1 MDNKYSALLENNI
14 ARRTEQDKPLIDF
27 FLWLG
32 TYIVGIV
39 IVVIIMDNPLSFLSD
54 LLITILSFVILFPM
68 IYLQTNRVNAFIKR
82 KTEFYTNVVEFTKQ
96 HSKDS
101 EHLQNLNTLI
111 DSTKYKSAIN
121 PIKLKFT
128 LFLLGANAM
137 LGLVNEDQM
146 ELILLALIM
155 VVLGVIKIAI
165 YEYPMNAIWNKIQTF
180 ENEFDSTLSKVWK
193 DNGWIEESIE
203 FRIDP
208 SKKRNFF
215 LYMFRSAI
223 TLGIMFCIWSYRIY
237 TDPDNMYKQFHDTE
251 DKMLEVIK
259 KIEQ

>member
-54 LLITILSFVILFPM
+54 LLITVLSFVILFPM

-111 DSTKYKSAIN
+111 DSTNSKFAIN

-128 LFLLGANAM
+128 LALLGANAI
-137 LGLVNEDQM
+137 LGLVTEDQV
-146 ELILLALIM
+146 ELVLLALIM

-180 ENEFDSTLSKVWK
+180 ENKFDRALSKVWQ

-203 FRIDP
+203 FCIDP

-223 TLGIMFCIWSYRIY
+223 TLGVMFCIWSYRIY
-237 TDPDNMYKQFHDTE
+237 TDPDNMYKQFHDIE
-251 DKMLEVIK
+251 NKMLEVIK

>member
-82 KTEFYTNVVEFTKQ
+82 KAEFYTNVVEFTKQ

-101 EHLQNLNTLI
+101 GHLQNLNTLI

-121 PIKLKFT
+121 PIKLKYT
-128 LFLLGANAM
+128 LSLLGANAI
-137 LGLVNEDQM
+137 LGLVTEDQV
-146 ELILLALIM
+146 ELVLLALIM

-193 DNGWIEESIE
+193 DNGWIEEFIE
-203 FRIDP
+203 FRVDP

-215 LYMFRSAI
+215 LWIFYSVI
-223 TLGIMFCIWSYRIY
+223 TSGVMFCVWSYRIY